1 MNRLTGLA
9 AALTVLLVPPAA
21 SAAVNPLPFEQRAGV
36 ATCLRAPGAPGD
48 LGLYGRGG
56 AHLRAV
62 GDGGAARMPGVR
74 LGKLVECAAVAT
86 APSGAGVVAGAV
98 AAGDV
103 RAAVRDPG
111 GAFGAPVRLGRAQ
124 DFGPSVAAAVS
135 PAGHAVVAWAQVRGR
150 PDPRRRGRFRI
161 VAARRAP
168 GGAFGA
174 VEPLTGWRRGPSI
187 ATAAVEAAVDGAG
200 MATVAWARPL
210 PERGLF
216 DRADIGVAT
225 AAPGTPFAAQRVAG
239 DVSEPSRPALAV
251 AAGGWTLLAYGGED
265 GIRAYER
272 APGAARFTEV
282 LAAELPQATD
292 VTVAVRDGGGG
303 LVAWRTDAS
312 AGAGAQVVVREGPGA
327 FERPR
332 PVARDV
338 ERFDTGGFVALV
350 STGGPPYD
358 PEAGVLRAALAPD
371 GRALLAWPAA
381 RMGFG
386 RTSSPRLA
394 AGTLAGG
401 FAAPVELGSLIR
413 DAEGVAPLFLPDGRA
428 ALAWTDNAGHV
439 EASVPS
445 GPGRLHLA
453 VESAPPLPP
462 PPPAPRVTLR
472 APRTQHLYRSQNPR
486 VTATCAQ
493 ACDLR
498 ASVVAPR
505 ESAMTLVETL
515 RAGRSARL
523 LFESFEP
530 AEAVRVV
537 ARATAPG
544 GRASTRATV
553 RVRVIERPALPV
565 PETLDVRVRRR
576 GRTIAVSWRSAS
588 PARRTYYLVEGR
600 RRRGGNFDVTDLGTI
615 RIRLGRGR
623 TSFHARLRPRRPA
636 RVKWVAVTAYSLD
649 GPPPGDPLIVEVP

>member
-48 LGLYGRGG
+48 LALYGHGG
-56 AHLRAV
+56 ADLRAA
-62 GDGGAARMPGVR
+62 GDSGAARLSGVR
-74 LGKLVECAAVAT
+74 LGNLVECAAVAT
-86 APSGAGVVAGAV
+86 APGGAGVVAGAV
-98 AAGDV
+98 VSGEV

-111 GAFGAPVRLGRAQ
+111 GAFGSPVRLGDAPP
-124 DFGPSVAAAVS
+124 FGPSVAAAVS

-150 PDPRRRGRFRI
+150 PDLRRSARFRI
-161 VAARRAP
+161 VAVRRAP
-168 GGAFGA
+168 GGLFGA

-187 ATAAVEAAVDGAG
+187 ASAAVEAAVDGAG
-200 MATVAWARPL
+200 TATVAWAHPQR
-210 PERGLF
+210 ERRVF

-225 AAPGTPFAAQRVAG
+225 AAPGTPFAAQRLAD

-251 AAGGWTLLAYGGED
+251 AADGWTLLAHDGED

-272 APGAARFTEV
+272 APGATQLTEV
-282 LAAELPQATD
+282 LAADVSLAAH

-312 AGAGAQVVVREGPGA
+312 AGAGAQAVVREGPGA
-327 FERPR
+327 FARPR
-332 PVARDV
+332 TVARDV
-338 ERFDTGGFVALV
+338 ERFDTGGFVAFAA
-350 STGGPPYD
+350 TGGPPYD
-358 PEAGVLRAALAPD
+358 PEAGMLRGALAPD

-381 RMGFG
+381 RRGFG
-386 RTSSPRLA
+386 RTSTSRLA

-401 FAAPVELGSLIR
+401 LAAPVELGSLVR
-413 DAEGVAPLFLPDGRA
+413 DVEGVAPLFLPDGRA

-472 APRTQHLYRSQNPR
+472 APRTQRLYASQNPR

-493 ACDLR
+493 ECDLR
-498 ASVVAPR
+498 ASIVAPR
-505 ESAMTLVETL
+505 RSAMTLVETL
-515 RAGRSARL
+515 RAGRPARL
-523 LFESFEP
+523 RFATFEP
-530 AEAVRVV
+530 AEALRVV

-553 RVRVIERPALPV
+553 RVRVITRPPLPV

-576 GRTIAVSWRSAS
+576 GRTIAVSWRAAS

-600 RRRGGNFDVTDLGTI
+600 RRRGGRFDVTDLGTI
-615 RIRLGRGR
+615 RVRRGRGR

-636 RVKWVAVTAYSLD
+636 RVRWVAVTAYSLD
-649 GPPPGDPLIVEVP
+649 GPPPSDPVIVKVP